1 VTGLAGHAVAR
12 AQSDIYVEPAV
23 EMFAL
28 GEYERVDE
36 IAPLGAE
43 AMRAALD
50 EAAETVAA
58 WS

>member
-1 VTGLAGHAVAR
+1 VTGLAGHAIAR

-36 IAPLGAE
+36 IAPLGE
-43 AMRAALD
+43 LSMRAALD
-50 EAAETVAA
+50 QAAERVAA